1 MRKRGAGSGSSFF
14 VIRQSQDH
22 PFHARCPFLNKFFR
36 EFPFNP
42 YYNVVLTMTL
52 EYPFIRRGTRRYHL

>member
-14 VIRQSQDH
+14 V
-22 PFHARCPFLNKFFR
+22 ARLTHVCNYPACCAFLNKFFR

-52 EYPFIRRGTRRYHL
+52 EYSYNRRNARRSHL